1 MKPQRIL
8 CPIDFSPSSI
18 SAAEYT
24 FKYAEASGA
33 EVHLI
38 HVVLQSK
45 KDARSEFIQEA
56 QFRLKHMAYEL
67 QQSFGRNVGLSF
79 AVVEENEEPS
89 RAINRVA
96 EQEAFDLVAMGTNGV
111 ADVEESF
118 FGSNS
123 ARVIRQGKVP
133 VMVIPMQVQFAPFT
147 KLVYA
152 SEFEEDDANNIQRL
166 RKWVGKEAV
175 IHVVHVTDHA
185 SLIKKASFS
194 IFKDQLFKAT
204 GDEKLEFHLIESA
217 EEVDKALDQYVLKNA
232 AQMLIL
238 LSKHRNFLER
248 IFQRSLS
255 KQMVYFTDYPVLVFK
270 E

>member
-1 MKPQRIL
+1 MNPRRIL

-18 SAAEYT
+18 SAVEYS
-24 FKYAEASGA
+24 FKYAEATGA
-33 EVHLI
+33 AIHLI

-45 KDARSEFIQEA
+45 SDVHSGFMAEA
-56 QFRLKHMAYEL
+56 QFRLKHMAHEL
-67 QQSFGRNVGLSF
+67 QQSFGKNVGLTY
-79 AVVEENEEPS
+79 AVVEESEEPS

-96 EQEAFDLVAMGTNGV
+96 EEEKYDLIAMGTNGV

-133 VMVIPMQVQFAPFT
+133 VMVIPMQVQFTPFN

-152 SEFEEDDANNIQRL
+152 SEFEEDDAANILRL

-204 GDEKLEFHLIESA
+204 GDEKLEFHLIEST
-217 EEVDKALDQYVLKNA
+217 EEVDKALDTYVSKNA

-238 LSKHRNFLER
+238 LAKHRNFLER